1 MEALR
6 RASRFIVPDEVDLEK
21 FYMGLFMLL
30 IALVIFVVEIIEGF
44 VWWST
49 TIGVLCIL
57 VGIWGL
63 TRRRPVFT
71 V

>member
-1 MEALR
+1 METLR
-6 RASRFIVPDEVDLEK
+6 RASRFIMPDEVDIEK
-21 FYMGLFMLL
+21 FYMGLFLL
-30 IALVIFVVEIIEGF
+30 LMGVIIFVAEIVEGF

>member
-1 MEALR
+1 METLR
-6 RASRFIVPDEVDLEK
+6 RASRFIVPDEVDIEK
-21 FYMGLFMLL
+21 FYMGLFLL
-30 IALVIFVVEIIEGF
+30 FLAVVIFVMEIVEGF
-44 VWWST
+44 VWWTT

-57 VGIWGL
+57 VGFWGL